1 MFTKVGY
8 MKQRAKCKE
17 VYEEGCLSQSNWPKL
32 LVMMCSFWNFF
43 TAVQTKYRTSK
54 QTSVFIAIVF
64 FSCPLSHICGYDL
77 LNLEIITKNFS
88 CPLSDICGGDLGIY
102 RKWRLV
108 LGRISEISLTLGLR
122 PRAREISDMHPLT
135 RVISYKYRVHLHKY
149 PREGNWNFL

>member
-1 MFTKVGY
+1 MPSVCMFTKVGY

-43 TAVQTKYRTSK
+43 TAVQIEYRTSK

-64 FSCPLSHICGYDL
+64 FSCPLSHICGDDL

-108 LGRISEISLTLGLR
+108 LGRISEISLALGLR

-135 RVISYKYRVHLHKY
+135 RVISY
-149 PREGNWNFL
+149 